1 MSSRLSSNKVH
12 VLILPSWYP
21 KNPRDISGVFFRD
34 QALALSV
41 YGHKVGVV
49 APELRSLR
57 TLVTNLKNIV
67 KPKFELD
74 ENVPTYRGSGYVYL
88 PKLPYGSYW
97 SFKKLAKMLIK
108 KYIVEQGCPDII
120 HAHSAIFAGAVAAEL
135 SDELQI
141 PFVVTEHS
149 TGFARKLYTP
159 WQMKLAKRAFAQAS
173 TCIAVSPEL
182 GKLLDNQI
190 ASVDVQWVW
199 IPNVVAERFQ
209 TTVVHNKKNK
219 PIRFLNLA
227 LMTEKKGQLDLLQAF
242 KLCVDQ
248 GLQAELWFGGDGAMR
263 EKLEQN
269 ALDLGVSKHVR
280 FLGMV
285 EPDNVPKL
293 LERVDVLVVP
303 SHYETFGVVAAEALM
318 VGVPVIATRCGGP
331 ECIVTEKD
339 GMLVAIKQPQE
350 LSLAMIQLS
359 QNIDMYNPDEISTF
373 AKERFSGLAVAEQ
386 LTKVYQQ
393 VLSDHI
399 NN

>member
-1 MSSRLSSNKVH
+1 MNRRLDSNKVH

-21 KNPRDISGVFFRD
+21 QNSRDVSGVFFRD
-34 QALALSV
+34 QALALSN

-49 APELRSLR
+49 APELKSFR
-57 TLVTNLKNIV
+57 TLAGKLKSNASPI
-67 KPKFELD
+67 FELD
-74 ENVPTYRGSGYVYL
+74 ENVPTYRKSSYAYF
-88 PKLPYGSYW
+88 PKLPYGNYW
-97 SFKKLAKMLIK
+97 LFKRLAKKLIN
-108 KYIVEQGCPDII
+108 KYIVEQGCPEII

-141 PFVVTEHS
+141 PFVITEHS
-149 TGFARKLYTP
+149 TGFARKLYAP
-159 WQMKLAKRAFAQAS
+159 WQMKLAKRAFTQAS

-190 ASVDVQWVW
+190 ASVGVQWTWV
-199 IPNVVAERFQ
+199 PNVVAERFQ

-219 PIRFLNLA
+219 PVRFLNLA
-227 LMTEKKGQLDLLQAF
+227 LMTEKKGQLDLLRAF
-242 KLCVDQ
+242 KLGVEQ
-248 GLQAELWFGGDGAMR
+248 GLQAELWFGGDGVMR
-263 EKLEQN
+263 STLEQSV
-269 ALDLGVSKHVR
+269 LDLGVSKHVR

-293 LERVDVLVVP
+293 LEEVDVLVVP

-339 GMLVAIKQPQE
+339 GILVAVKKPQE
-350 LSLAMIQLS
+350 LSLAMIRLS
-359 QNIDMYNPDEISTF
+359 QNINAYNSARISKF
-373 AKERFSGLAVAEQ
+373 AKERFSGKAVAEQ
-386 LTKVYQQ
+386 LTKVYQE